1 MAMNKA
7 DFSRTEL
14 LIGEKGLQALSKTC
28 IAVIGLGGVG
38 SYSAEA
44 LARSGIGK
52 LILVDFDI
60 VEPSNVNR
68 QILAL
73 QSTIGK
79 YKADLMQQRILDIN
93 PQAEIVVHREVL
105 NKDNQEQL
113 LAEADYC
120 VDAIDSLNSKID
132 LLEFLVRNKK
142 RFISVM
148 GAGNR
153 LDPNLIHI
161 STLDKSHNCPLARR
175 VRKLLKQ
182 REIEINFPCVYSSE
196 LPIKPNQKSNN
207 PSIEHPNISPKIV
220 YNNSQRIPIGSI
232 SYIPAIMGMMAS
244 SWVIKSILKDS
255 TDN

>member
-1 MAMNKA
+1 MNKA

-148 GAGNR
+148 
-153 LDPNLIHI
+153 
-161 STLDKSHNCPLARR
+161 
-175 VRKLLKQ
+175 
-182 REIEINFPCVYSSE
+182 
-196 LPIKPNQKSNN
+196 
-207 PSIEHPNISPKIV
+207 
-220 YNNSQRIPIGSI
+220 
-232 SYIPAIMGMMAS
+232 
-244 SWVIKSILKDS
+244 
-255 TDN
+255 